1 MGIRATVGA
10 GLRLSVCVR
19 EARSARLFGSGSG
32 LVLELISWL
41 LHKTDMIANSHN
53 RAAEKI
59 FIELLKI
66 IYEVLVLQKN

>member
-1 MGIRATVGA
+1 M
-10 GLRLSVCVR
+10 
-19 EARSARLFGSGSG
+19 
-32 LVLELISWL
+32 LELISLL

-53 RAAEKI
+53 RAAEKK